1 MIHTSIRCP
10 YCNYL
15 LQSTEPSDVGPEYRD
30 CPACGKMLRTGQSE
44 WVEMSASDQRDHIK
58 KVIIQSLFGSLT
70 FYGFMPSILL
80 YLITIEFLELGW
92 SDNVFIMVGV
102 IGAIIGLLVCT
113 YGVINEITESKA
125 RTSLKQRNETSL

>member
-1 MIHTSIRCP
+1 
-10 YCNYL
+10 
-15 LQSTEPSDVGPEYRD
+15 
-30 CPACGKMLRTGQSE
+30 
-44 WVEMSASDQRDHIK
+44 MSASDQRDHIK